1 MRPEPVR
8 RRATLASPALAAAS
22 LAFAPVALADTA
34 TSASFQIH
42 AGTLDTAG
50 GRSTSASHVVTSCV
64 GSEIAGSSSSASHRI
79 DSGCGATSLAVVV
92 PGGGP
97 GGVERPATPVPA
109 LYRRGNAADGRDAV
123 RRRGETPA
131 PPAHPASRPLTPLNL
146 PAPPGFDIMAGS
158 VGT

>member
-22 LAFAPVALADTA
+22 LAVAPVALADTA

-50 GRSTSASHVVTSCV
+50 GRSTSANHVVTACV

-92 PGGGP
+92 PGGGGNP
-97 GGVERPATPVPA
+97 SGSATPVPA
-109 LYRRGNAADGRDAV
+109 LTDAGMLLMVAMLCAVAARRL
-123 RRRGETPA
+123 
-131 PPAHPASRPLTPLNL
+131 RPRSTR
-146 PAPPGFDIMAGS
+146 PPGP
-158 VGT
+158 

>member
-1 MRPEPVR
+1 MRPETVR

-97 GGVERPATPVPA
+97 GGGANGPATPVPA
-109 LYRRGNAADGRDAV
+109 LTDAGMLLMVAMMGAVAARRL
-123 RRRGETPA
+123 
-131 PPAHPASRPLTPLNL
+131 RPRPTR
-146 PAPPGFDIMAGS
+146 PPGP
-158 VGT
+158 

>member
-22 LAFAPVALADTA
+22 LAFAPAALADTA
-34 TSASFQIH
+34 TSASFQIQ

-92 PGGGP
+92 PGGG
-97 GGVERPATPVPA
+97 GNASGSATPVPA
-109 LYRRGNAADGRDAV
+109 LTDAGMLLMVAMLCAVAARRL
-123 RRRGETPA
+123 
-131 PPAHPASRPLTPLNL
+131 RPRPTR
-146 PAPPGFDIMAGS
+146 PPGP
-158 VGT
+158 